1 MTNFTPTCDSQKP
14 CSLGEDEVGSRKKTQ
29 KTRKKAAAKDKA
41 RASEETI
48 SMERLSYLWQV
59 AKSQADKATKAKI

>member
-1 MTNFTPTCDSQKP
+1 MSKFTPTCDSQKP
-14 CSLGEDEVGSRKKTQ
+14 CSLGEDKKSQ
-29 KTRKKAAAKDKA
+29 KGKTRKKAAAKDKA